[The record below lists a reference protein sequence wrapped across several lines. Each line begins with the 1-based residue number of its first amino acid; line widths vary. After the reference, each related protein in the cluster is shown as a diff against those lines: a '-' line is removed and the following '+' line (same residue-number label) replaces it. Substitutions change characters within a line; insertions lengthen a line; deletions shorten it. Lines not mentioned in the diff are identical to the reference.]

1 MHESVW
7 KFLYQINLVLITDSI
22 PADESNQE
30 TENVLEISKALSIR
44 VHGGKILMGSFTDS
58 VVREDDNSGA
68 KVVHQKVPQK
78 VQQKVH
84 EKVQPKIHEKVQRYQ
99 GDSGNPSIILCQYFK
114 FFAYVSITIL
124 YRVSK
129 LIFFKLQEM
138 IEKEM
143 NFIFIDF
150 VSFK

>member
-1 MHESVW
+1 
-7 KFLYQINLVLITDSI
+7 
-22 PADESNQE
+22 
-30 TENVLEISKALSIR
+30 
-44 VHGGKILMGSFTDS
+44 MGSFTDS

-114 FFAYVSITIL
+114 FFAYVTITIL

-138 IEKEM
+138 IEIEID
-143 NFIFIDF
+143 FIFIAF
-150 VSFK
+150 VIFKIQVTTLKFISFFHHFWRR